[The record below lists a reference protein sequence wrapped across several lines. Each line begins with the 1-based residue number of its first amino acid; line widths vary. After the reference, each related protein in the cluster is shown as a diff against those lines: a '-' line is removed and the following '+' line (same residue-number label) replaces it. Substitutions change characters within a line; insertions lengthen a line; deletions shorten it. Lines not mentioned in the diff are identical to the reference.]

1 MRLLK
6 RVQADQERV
15 LGPGHPDTVSTR
27 SHLAA
32 ACLAAGR
39 LQVATNLLERARD
52 DLERVRGPDDLDTL
66 TTQANLAL
74 AYRRAGRLKAAAELY
89 RQTLAHS
96 GQALGHDHPVTRA
109 VRQSLADLREIPN

>member
-1 MRLLK
+1 MAWSPC
-6 RVQADQERV
+6 QCN
-15 LGPGHPDTVSTR
+15 G
-27 SHLAA
+27 
-32 ACLAAGR
+32 AGR
-39 LQVATNLLERARD
+39 DHPCPADCPNLLERARD

-74 AYRRAGRLKAAAELY
+74 AYRRAGRLKAAAEPY